1 MKDRIETI
9 FSGISKT
16 KRVANA
22 YLFVGGD
29 QEQKLAAAVNF
40 AKALNCLSDRKPCG
54 DCVNC
59 KKTDGGIHPDVII
72 MDKDKSSFKIEQVR
86 QLKELSRFGPSEADY
101 KVFIINDADT
111 LTTEAANSFLKALE
125 EPPAGV
131 VFILICNREEGL
143 LPTISSRCQRI
154 IFKEEGPKEIT
165 GQIQDIYQTLKQKP
179 SDFINNANLVMEF
192 DDAENLLNGLFVL
205 FAQEQAVRPARTVFS
220 ALKNLKSRV
229 NKKLV
234 LDWMCL
240 KLWKPN

>member
-9 FSGISKT
+9 FSGITKT

-22 YLFVGGD
+22 YLFVGGE
-29 QEQKLAAAVNF
+29 QEQKMSAAINF
-40 AKALNCLSDRKPCG
+40 AKALNCTSDNKPCG

-59 KKTDGGIHPDVII
+59 KKTDNGIHPDVII
-72 MDKDKSSFKIEQVR
+72 MGKDKSSFKIEQVR
-86 QLKELSRFGPSEADY
+86 QLKELTHFGPSEASY
-101 KVFIINDADT
+101 KILIINDADT

-143 LPTISSRCQRI
+143 LPTIASRCQKI
-154 IFKEEGPKEIT
+154 IFKEEGPKDIPE
-165 GQIQDIYQTLKQKP
+165 QVQEIYQTLKQNP
-179 SDFINNANLVMEF
+179 SNFINNANLVAEF
-192 DDAENLLNGLFVL
+192 DNAEDLLNGLFVL
-205 FAQEQAVRPARTVFS
+205 FAQEQAARPARVVFS

-240 KLWKPN
+240 KLWKTN